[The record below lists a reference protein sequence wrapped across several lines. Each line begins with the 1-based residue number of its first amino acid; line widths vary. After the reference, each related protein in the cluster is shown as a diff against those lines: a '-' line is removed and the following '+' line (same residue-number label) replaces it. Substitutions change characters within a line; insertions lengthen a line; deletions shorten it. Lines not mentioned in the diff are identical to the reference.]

1 MRRNLLAALAAA
13 AALVLGTL
21 GTTQAR
27 SSRWGE
33 TYIPNLPVVTQD
45 GETLHFY
52 DDLIKDK
59 VIVISFIYTSCTD
72 ICPLTTARLVEVREK
87 LGDAVGRDIFF
98 ISLTVDPERDTPERL
113 KAFADAFHIGDGPG
127 WRFVT
132 GKPEDIHLI
141 NLRFGDRS
149 ADRGL
154 SDHRN
159 EIVIGNGAIGD
170 WTRNSVLGD
179 LEQVVMDIRSMDPK
193 GRDQVRVASQ
203 AGGIDQMHTLSQQP
217 GEALFRKL
225 CSSCHTV
232 GVGDRVGPDLRGVTE
247 RRDADWLTRFITNP
261 AKVRA
266 SGDAAVAELVE
277 RFPGVR
283 MPLLGLAENDAADL
297 VEYLRAQNTRLAVD
311 EPSTSSPSDHHH
323 H

>member
-1 MRRNLLAALAAA
+1 MKRDLLASFAAA

-21 GTTQAR
+21 GTMEAR
-27 SSRWGE
+27 ASNWGE
-33 TYIPNLPVVTQD
+33 TYIPNLPVVTQK

-52 DDLIKDK
+52 DDLIRDK
-59 VIVISFIYTSCTD
+59 VVVISFIYTSCTD
-72 ICPLTTARLVEVREK
+72 ICPLTTARLVDVREK
-87 LGDAVGRDIFF
+87 LGDAVGRDVFF

-113 KAFADAFHIGDGPG
+113 KAFADAYHVGDDPG

-132 GKPEDIHLI
+132 GKPEDINLI

-159 EIVIGNGAIGD
+159 EIVIGNGATGD
-170 WTRNSVLGD
+170 WRRSSPLGD
-179 LEQVVMDIRSMDPK
+179 LDEVVMDIRSMDPK
-193 GRDQVRVASQ
+193 QRDQMFMTSEASS
-203 AGGIDQMHTLSQQP
+203 IDQVHMISQNP
-217 GEALFRKL
+217 GEALYRKL

-247 RRDADWLTRFITNP
+247 RRDADWLTAFIMNP
-261 AKVRA
+261 KKVRV
-266 SGDAAVAELVE
+266 SGDKAAADLVA

-283 MPLLGLAENDAADL
+283 MPSLGLTDDDAADL
-297 VEYLRAQNTRLAVD
+297 VEYLRAQNTRLAAG
-311 EPSTSSPSDHHH
+311 EPSTAEHHH
-323 H
+323 HHHN

>member
-1 MRRNLLAALAAA
+1 
-13 AALVLGTL
+13 
-21 GTTQAR
+21 
-27 SSRWGE
+27 
-33 TYIPNLPVVTQD
+33 
-45 GETLHFY
+45 
-52 DDLIKDK
+52 
-59 VIVISFIYTSCTD
+59 
-72 ICPLTTARLVEVREK
+72 
-87 LGDAVGRDIFF
+87 
-98 ISLTVDPERDTPERL
+98 
-113 KAFADAFHIGDGPG
+113 
-127 WRFVT
+127 
-132 GKPEDIHLI
+132 
-141 NLRFGDRS
+141 
-149 ADRGL
+149 
-154 SDHRN
+154 
-159 EIVIGNGAIGD
+159 
-170 WTRNSVLGD
+170 
-179 LEQVVMDIRSMDPK
+179 
-193 GRDQVRVASQ
+193 
-203 AGGIDQMHTLSQQP
+203 MHTLSHQP

-277 RFPGVR
+277 RFPGVC